1 MSLHVCSSQASEGF
15 PVEPVGISSLLL
27 LTPYSRLS
35 YSICCCSCYSDIQI
49 FDLLTFRRHSCCTL
63 DLAVIILSTSSH
75 YISVIILSTSSH
87 YISVIILSTS
97 SHYISVIILSTS
109 SHYISVSVTSH
120 FPIIRPFFSNSAVFS
135 HFSVRNILFGIRKI
149 QIRELPKPL
158 SENVQGT
165 NHILDIE

>member
-97 SHYISVIILSTS
+97 SHYISV
-109 SHYISVSVTSH
+109 SVTSH